1 MASDEVARIVAD
13 LRKIP
18 DVIGAVV
25 GRRDGIVL
33 THDVP
38 AEIDPRK
45 IASMAAGIIGTSE
58 IAAEEMG
65 QGRFLQAIV
74 DSARVRVVS
83 LGAGPEATLVVLVR
97 PEANVGL
104 LLMVLGRAAREI
116 AALDSSGEPHGEE
129 AT

>member
-1 MASDEVARIVAD
+1 MASEEVARIIAE

-33 THDVP
+33 THNVP
-38 AEIDPRK
+38 EGVDPRK

-65 QGRFLQAIV
+65 QGRFLLAIV

-83 LGAGPEATLVVLVR
+83 LGAGPDATLVVLVR
-97 PEANVGL
+97 PEANVGF
-104 LLMVLGRAAREI
+104 LLMFLGRAAREI
-116 AALDSSGEPHGEE
+116 AALSSSRDPPHPE